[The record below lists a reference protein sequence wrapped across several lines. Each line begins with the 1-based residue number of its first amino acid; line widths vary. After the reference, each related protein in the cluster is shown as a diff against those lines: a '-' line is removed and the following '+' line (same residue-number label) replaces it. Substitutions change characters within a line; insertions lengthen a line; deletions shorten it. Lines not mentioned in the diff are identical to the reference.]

1 MYFFNKLYFLVLL
14 FEIHVALILRKRK
27 RERRE
32 RECVCV
38 HAYTFI
44 CVWLLTFTN
53 ELVLHMFGV
62 FSKRLYM

>member
-1 MYFFNKLYFLVLL
+1 MLVLL

-32 RECVCV
+32 RERVCV
-38 HAYTFI
+38 HTYTFI
-44 CVWLLTFTN
+44 CVWLLAFTN

-62 FSKRLYM
+62 SGL